1 MALTRA
7 VCSLLLACGCAG
19 WANGQGAPAPV
30 VASRLAAQD
39 AAPTAVVA
47 SKLAGQD
54 ATPAPVVA
62 SKLIAPD
69 ATPAPVVPPIATSQ
83 DVTPTSV
90 VPSTAAAQD
99 VAPAS
104 VVPSRPA
111 RQDAT
116 LAPVVL
122 STPNAGEGQGAS
134 ALHETIPLIV
144 PEGMAIQIA
153 LDDEVRIRKIGQVIS
168 GHVVEPV
175 YAFDKL
181 VVPVGT
187 KVTGEITKI
196 EGISTGERT
205 LNALNA
211 EFSPAH
217 KIEVEFTEFI
227 LPDGK
232 HLPVHTRVT
241 PGSGQVIQFVTA
253 KDPDKTK
260 DAKDVAAEK
269 AKEAKARAKRE
280 WNSAMEQVKQPG
292 KLRKVERYAI
302 AQLPVHPQYIDAGT
316 VYLAEL
322 RQPLDFG
329 TEPLSPQLAESLRSP
344 PPDGAFVRARLV
356 TALNSAT
363 SQKGDEVEAMLSRP
377 LLDGERLILPQ
388 GAILKGSVIQVQP
401 ARYMSR
407 NGQLRFVFHDLV
419 LPGGL
424 DEKVSAVL
432 GAVESAK
439 SDNLKLDSEGG
450 AQATSPKTRYLQT
463 GIALGLAVVSGAGD
477 GDADV
482 LNKSA
487 GGAGGFKL
495 VGIVVGIVAHSQ
507 PLGIA
512 MGALGAGRSVYIH
525 FVARG
530 RDVVFPENTAME
542 IGIGVRAAPSEK
554 PAQQ

>member
-7 VCSLLLACGCAG
+7 VLALLFAGVCAG
-19 WANGQGAPAPV
+19 GA
-30 VASRLAAQD
+30 S
-39 AAPTAVVA
+39 
-47 SKLAGQD
+47 GQD
-54 ATPAPVVA
+54 AP
-62 SKLIAPD
+62 L
-69 ATPAPVVPPIATSQ
+69 APVVPSKATAQYAASA
-83 DVTPTSV
+83 SV
-90 VPSTAAAQD
+90 VSSTATAQD
-99 VAPAS
+99 VAPAR
-104 VVPSRPA
+104 VVPSKPNPVEEQA
-111 RQDAT
+111 AT
-116 LAPVVL
+116 
-122 STPNAGEGQGAS
+122 SSQ
-134 ALHETIPLIV
+134 ETVPLIV
-144 PEGMAIQIA
+144 PEGMAIQVV
-153 LDDEVRIRKIGQVIS
+153 LDEEVRIRRIGQPIS

-196 EGISTGERT
+196 EGISNGERT

-217 KIEVEFTEFI
+217 KIEVEFTEFV
-227 LPDGK
+227 LADGK
-232 HLPVHTRVT
+232 RLPVHTRVT

-269 AKEAKARAKRE
+269 AKEAKTEAKRE

-329 TEPLSPQLAESLRSP
+329 TEPLSPQLAESLRSL
-344 PPDGAFVRARLV
+344 PPDGAFVRARMV
-356 TALNSAT
+356 TALSSAT

-424 DEKVSAVL
+424 DEKVNAVL
-432 GAVESAK
+432 GGVQSAK
-439 SDNLKLDSEGG
+439 TDNLKLDSEGG

-463 GIALGLAVVSGAGD
+463 GIALGLAAVSAGGD

-487 GGAGGFKL
+487 GGVGGFKL
-495 VGIVVGIVAHSQ
+495 VGIVVGLVARSQ

-525 FVARG
+525 FIARG

-542 IGIGVRAAPSEK
+542 IGIGVRATPSEK
-554 PAQQ
+554 PIQK

>member
-1 MALTRA
+1 MDLTRMF
-7 VCSLLLACGCAG
+7 CSLLLACVCAG
-19 WANGQGAPAPV
+19 WANGQDASAVPASRSSGQDAKTALLV
-30 VASRLAAQD
+30 HATATAQDVASAS
-39 AAPTAVVA
+39 VVPSGPA
-47 SKLAGQD
+47 SQD
-54 ATPAPVVA
+54 ATPAPVV
-62 SKLIAPD
+62 P
-69 ATPAPVVPPIATSQ
+69 
-83 DVTPTSV
+83 
-90 VPSTAAAQD
+90 
-99 VAPAS
+99 
-104 VVPSRPA
+104 
-111 RQDAT
+111 
-116 LAPVVL
+116 
-122 STPNAGEGQGAS
+122 STPNAGEELAATTS
-134 ALHETIPLIV
+134 HETIPLIV

-153 LDDEVRIRKIGQVIS
+153 LDEEVRIRKIGQPIS

-196 EGISTGERT
+196 EGISNEERT

-217 KIEVEFTEFI
+217 KIEVEFTEFV

-253 KDPDKTK
+253 KDTDKTK
-260 DAKDVAAEK
+260 DAKDAAAEK
-269 AKEAKARAKRE
+269 AKEAKAEAKRE

-424 DEKVSAVL
+424 DEKVDAVL
-432 GAVESAK
+432 GGVQSQR

-463 GIALGLAVVSGAGD
+463 GIALGLAAVSAAGD

-495 VGIVVGIVAHSQ
+495 VGIVVGIVARSQ

-542 IGIGVRAAPSEK
+542 IGIGVRTAPSEK
-554 PAQQ
+554 PTQQ

>member
-1 MALTRA
+1 MAVTRA
-7 VCSLLLACGCAG
+7 VFSLLLACACAG
-19 WANGQGAPAPV
+19 WASGQDAASAPVVAPKPVGQDAPPAPVAAPKPPGQDAPPAPV
-30 VASRLAAQD
+30 VA
-39 AAPTAVVA
+39 P
-47 SKLAGQD
+47 K
-54 ATPAPVVA
+54 P
-62 SKLIAPD
+62 
-69 ATPAPVVPPIATSQ
+69 
-83 DVTPTSV
+83 
-90 VPSTAAAQD
+90 AAQD
-99 VAPAS
+99 VAPAP
-104 VVPSRPA
+104 VVPSRP
-111 RQDAT
+111 
-116 LAPVVL
+116 
-122 STPNAGEGQGAS
+122 NAVEEQAAS
-134 ALHETIPLIV
+134 ALHETVPLIV

-153 LDDEVRIRKIGQVIS
+153 LDDEVRIRKIGQPIS

-196 EGISTGERT
+196 EGVSTGERT

-217 KIEVEFTEFI
+217 KIEVEFTEFV
-227 LPDGK
+227 LPDGT

-253 KDPDKTK
+253 KDADKPK

-269 AKEAKARAKRE
+269 AKEAKAEAKRE

-292 KLRKVERYAI
+292 KLHKVERYAV

-329 TEPLSPQLAESLRSP
+329 SEPLSPQLAESLRSP

-356 TALNSAT
+356 TPLNSAT

-388 GAILKGSVIQVQP
+388 GAILKGSVIQVEP

-432 GAVESAK
+432 GGVQSAK
-439 SDNLKLDSEGG
+439 TDNLKLDSEGG

-463 GIALGLAVVSGAGD
+463 GIALGLAAVSAAGD

-495 VGIVVGIVAHSQ
+495 VGIVVGLVARSQ

-542 IGIGVRAAPSEK
+542 IGIGVRAATSEK
-554 PAQQ
+554 PTQQ